1 MICYCFQY
9 TEMDIRKDVFQN
21 NGQSPLLDRIIAERK
36 QGTCQCDIK
45 NPKGT

>member
-1 MICYCFQY
+1 
-9 TEMDIRKDVFQN
+9 MDIRKDVFQN